1 MEENVKSLKY
11 NEMINK
17 RQNKLLLNEKTL
29 LENLLY
35 NLVVVENRNFQF
47 NKKLPESSSELLR
60 PMLELEYAFFELYFL
75 KNLLFIFSFDSYNKD
90 SNVGSETKYKLA
102 VWFVYFKKI
111 GFKNNNFLKN
121 I

>member
-1 MEENVKSLKY
+1 
-11 NEMINK
+11 MINK

-60 PMLELEYAFFELYFL
+60 PMLELEYAFF
-75 KNLLFIFSFDSYNKD
+75 
-90 SNVGSETKYKLA
+90 
-102 VWFVYFKKI
+102 
-111 GFKNNNFLKN
+111 
-121 I
+121 

>member
-1 MEENVKSLKY
+1 
-11 NEMINK
+11 MINK

-75 KNLLFIFSFDSYNKD
+75 KKLIISIFF
-90 SNVGSETKYKLA
+90 
-102 VWFVYFKKI
+102 F
-111 GFKNNNFLKN
+111 
-121 I
+121 